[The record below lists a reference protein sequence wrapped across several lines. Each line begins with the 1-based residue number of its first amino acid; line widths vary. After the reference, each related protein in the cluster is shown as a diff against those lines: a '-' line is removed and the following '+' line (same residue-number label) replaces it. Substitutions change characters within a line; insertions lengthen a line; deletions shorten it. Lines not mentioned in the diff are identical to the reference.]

1 MTPKDPPSDL
11 PVKIRD
17 VAARAGVALSSVSR
31 VLSGHPDVSASMRAR
46 VEEAALD
53 LGFEPDLLAQ
63 SLRSGS
69 TRTVGFVL
77 RDISNPFFANI
88 ARRCEQELRR
98 AGYTMILMN
107 SDGDVDAEPTNL
119 TLMRRRRVDGVIV
132 SLVSETAPS
141 TKSALA
147 ALRVPVV
154 LLDREVKG
162 LHAAAV
168 LCDHFTGVSRAVDEL
183 LMRGHRRIALIT
195 GELDVRSSRERLR
208 GYRAAFK
215 AAGVPVDE
223 DLLLTEDFGED
234 YAKSEVIRLMS
245 RTNEPTA
252 LLTGGIG
259 ATAGA
264 LRGLRQLRLEPGRD
278 VSVVALD
285 ELSFFDVFAPQLA
298 SVFRDS
304 DEMGTASARL
314 LLDMLDG
321 GEAKT
326 VTIDTT
332 FTPRA
337 SITST
342 QVPATGRSP
351 ARPRRRQYKAVQLT
365 GRRGTA

>member
-11 PVKIRD
+11 PVTIRD

-31 VLSGHPDVSASMRAR
+31 ALSGHPDVSASMRMK
-46 VEEAALD
+46 VEKAALD

-98 AGYTMILMN
+98 AGYSMILMN
-107 SDGDVDAEPTNL
+107 SGGDVDAEPTNL
-119 TLMRRRRVDGVIV
+119 ALMRRRRVDGVIV
-132 SLVSETAPS
+132 SLVSETAPA
-141 TKSALA
+141 TRSALA
-147 ALRVPVV
+147 TLRVPVV

-168 LCDHFTGVSRAVDEL
+168 LCDHFTGVSRAVEEL
-183 LMRGHRRIALIT
+183 LLRGHQRIALIT
-195 GELDVRSSRERLR
+195 GWLDVRSSRERLR

-223 DLLLTEDFGED
+223 ALLLTGGFHED

-245 RTNEPTA
+245 RSAEPTA

-264 LRGLRQLRLEPGRD
+264 LRGLRQLRLEPGTD
-278 VSVVALD
+278 ISVVALD
-285 ELSFFDVFAPQLA
+285 EWSFFDVFAPQLA
-298 SVFRDS
+298 SVSRDS

-314 LLDMLDG
+314 LLDMLAG
-321 GEAKT
+321 GEPRT
-326 VTIDTT
+326 VMLDTR
-332 FTPRA
+332 FTPRS
-337 SITST
+337 SISLSRLPPSR
-342 QVPATGRSP
+342 PAGNRR
-351 ARPRRRQYKAVQLT
+351 ARPGDRAKA
-365 GRRGTA
+365 G